1 MISLDAILPL
11 FTRYYNVET
20 HDIEQPFD
28 ARADFISHNE
38 QYVLVKAAH
47 IADIDSN
54 EHIFFKQCGAL
65 DSNEL
70 LMLHEKAWEQG
81 QAMISPYYGLKN
93 TDISLLILADGIS
106 GEASKMV
113 SKLRHSAV
121 YKFGLYGYSN
131 YRLVVVDTGCG
142 KIYCNRHGRTLKSVV
157 NNFIIKQYT
166 IHKKEDEEV

>member
-1 MISLDAILPL
+1 MISLDAIFPL
-11 FTRYYNVET
+11 FMRYYNVET
-20 HDIEQPFD
+20 HDIEPPFD
-28 ARADFISHNE
+28 ARADFESHNE

-54 EHIFFKQCGAL
+54 EHIFFKQCKELGT
-65 DSNEL
+65 DEL

-81 QAMISPYYGLKN
+81 QAMINPYYGHKN

-106 GEASKMV
+106 DEASKMI

-131 YRLVVVDTGCG
+131 YRLVVVDTASE
-142 KIYCNRHGRTLKSVV
+142 KTYCNRNGRTLKSVV